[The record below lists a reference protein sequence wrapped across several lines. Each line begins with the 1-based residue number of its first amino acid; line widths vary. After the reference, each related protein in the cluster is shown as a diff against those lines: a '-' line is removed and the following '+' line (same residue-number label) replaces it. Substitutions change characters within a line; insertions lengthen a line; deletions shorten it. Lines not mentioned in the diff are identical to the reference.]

1 MIGGPQGSGVDSSA
15 NVFARAC
22 TLGGLF
28 AFGKREYYSNIMG
41 QHSYFQVRVDPNQ
54 IRSHTDAVDILTTF
68 DTETVVRHAHEVGK
82 GGAIIYDKELKDTNI
97 SEIPTIEEEVS
108 RDLRRD
114 LKKNGMDYSVFGLLD
129 NAKRAG
135 AKLYPIPYSDLLKDV
150 GDQIHEVKL
159 SRIAR
164 IVNVM
169 AVSASLSILK
179 FPEHL
184 LHESISRI
192 FGGKP
197 KVVETNIIG
206 SKKVI
211 KYVRNTF
218 PAQQN
223 LSLVV
228 KKTKEPRIYLQGDQA
243 VAMGKL
249 LGGCRFQSY
258 YPITPASDESVYME
272 NHQLVK
278 LDRDLLS
285 QCPDIHKS
293 LGEGIGSAL
302 VMQAED
308 EIAAVNMAIG
318 AGLAGARAATST
330 SGPGFSLMVEGLGW
344 SGMNE
349 VPLVVT
355 LYQRAGPS
363 TGLPTRTE
371 QGDLQFALYAS
382 HGEFPR
388 IVLASGDHEEAFYD
402 AARVFNYAERYQLP
416 VIHLIDKALANS
428 NGTFPLFG
436 NRIQIDRGRV
446 ISEKEMAKLNKAK
459 STYKRFSFTEAGVS
473 PRVALGTSGTTFWN
487 TGDEHD
493 EAGHISEDPE
503 NRKRMMEKRMGKI
516 ALASKEIPYEERI
529 NSFGDG
535 KSKMSVISWGS
546 TKGAIL
552 DAIDMLR
559 GEGEDADFIQIRMLK
574 PFASKQFLDAVN
586 NKSTKVCIEMNYSG
600 QLASYLRSECGIV
613 MDHQIVKYNGRA
625 MSCDEIVWALRKIR
639 KGTAPKR
646 MVLTHGT

>member
-22 TLGGLF
+22 TMGGLF
-28 AFGKREYYSNIMG
+28 AFGKREYYSNVMG
-41 QHSYFQVRVDPNQ
+41 QHSYFQVRVDSNQ
-54 IRSHTDAVDILTTF
+54 IRSHVDPVDILTTF
-68 DTETVVRHAHEVGK
+68 DTETVVRHAHEVTK
-82 GGAIIYDKELKDTNI
+82 GGAIIYDKEIKNTNI
-97 SEIPTIEEEVS
+97 AEIPTLEEEVS
-108 RDLRRD
+108 RDLRRE

-129 NAKRAG
+129 NAKKSG
-135 AKLYPIPYSDLLKDV
+135 TKLYPIPYSDLLKEV
-150 GDQIHEVKL
+150 GDEIHEPKL

-169 AVSASLSILK
+169 AVSASLSLLK

-184 LHESISRI
+184 LHDSISRI
-192 FGGKP
+192 FGRKP
-197 KVVETNIIG
+197 KVVETNIIA
-206 SKKVI
+206 SKKVT
-211 KYVRNTF
+211 KYVRNAF
-218 PAQQN
+218 PARLN
-223 LSLVV
+223 FSLGV

-293 LGEGIGSAL
+293 LQDGIGSAL

-308 EIAAVNMAIG
+308 EIAAINMAIG
-318 AGLAGARAATST
+318 AGLAGTRAATST

-402 AARVFNYAERYQLP
+402 AARAFNYSEKYQLP

-428 NGTFPLFG
+428 SGTFPLFR
-436 NRIQIDRGRV
+436 NRIKIDRGRV
-446 ISEKEMAKLNKAK
+446 LSEKDIVKLNKAK
-459 STYKRFSFTEAGVS
+459 GTYKRFSFTEAGVS
-473 PRVALGTSGTTFWN
+473 PRVVLGTRGTTFWN

-493 EAGHISEDPE
+493 EVGHISEHPE
-503 NRKRMMEKRMGKI
+503 NRTRMMDKRMGKI
-516 ALASKEIPYEERI
+516 ALAAKEIPYEEKI

-535 KSKMSVISWGS
+535 KSKMCVISWGS

-552 DAIDMLR
+552 DAMEILKD
-559 GEGEDADFIQIRMLK
+559 EGEDIDFIQIRMLK
-574 PFASKQFLDAVN
+574 PLASKQFLHAVN
-586 NKSTKVCIEMNYSG
+586 KESIKICIEMNYSG

-613 MDHQIVKYNGRA
+613 MDHLIVKYNGRA
-625 MSCDEIVWALRKIR
+625 MSCDEIVVALKKIR
-639 KGTAPKR
+639 KGNGAKR
-646 MVLTHGT
+646 MVLTYGT

>member
-41 QHSYFQVRVDPNQ
+41 QHSYFQVRVNSNQ
-54 IRSHTDAVDILTTF
+54 IRSHNDPVDILTTF
-68 DTETVVRHAHEVGK
+68 DTETVVRHAHEVVK
-82 GGAIIYDKELKDTNI
+82 GGAIIYDKELKDTSI

-108 RDLRRD
+108 RELKKE
-114 LKKNGMDYSVFGLLD
+114 LKKNGVDYSVFGLLE
-129 NAKRAG
+129 NAKKSG
-135 AKLYPIPYSDLLKDV
+135 VKLYPIPYSDLLKDV
-150 GDQIHEVKL
+150 GDEIQEVKL

-164 IVNVM
+164 VVNVM
-169 AVSASLSILK
+169 AVSASLSLLK
-179 FPEHL
+179 FPERL

-192 FGGKP
+192 FGHKP
-197 KVVETNIIG
+197 KIIETNIIA
-206 SKKVI
+206 SKKVT
-211 KYVRNTF
+211 KYVHDTF
-218 PAQQN
+218 PSRPISP
-223 LSLVV
+223 LGV
-228 KKTKEPRIYLQGDQA
+228 KKTKASRLYLQGDQA

-278 LDRDLLS
+278 LDPNLLS
-285 QCPDIHKS
+285 ECHDIQKTMKD
-293 LGEGIGSAL
+293 GIGSAL

-318 AGLAGARAATST
+318 AGLTGARASTST
-330 SGPGFSLMVEGLGW
+330 SGPGFCLMVEGLGW

-355 LYQRAGPS
+355 LYQRGGPS

-371 QGDLQFALYAS
+371 QGDLQFALHAS

-388 IVLASGDHEEAFYD
+388 IVLASGDHEEAYYD
-402 AARVFNYAERYQLP
+402 AARAFNYAEKYQLP
-416 VIHLIDKALANS
+416 VVHLIDKALANS
-428 NGTFPLFG
+428 SATFPLFKD
-436 NRIQIDRGRV
+436 RIHIDRGKI
-446 ISEKEMAKLNKAK
+446 ISEKEIARLNKEEG
-459 STYKRFSFTEAGVS
+459 TYKRFSFTESGIS
-473 PRVALGTSGTTFWN
+473 PRVVLGTRGTTFWN

-493 EAGHISEDPE
+493 EEGHISEDPE
-503 NRKRMMEKRMGKI
+503 NRTRMMEKRMGKMT
-516 ALASKEIPYEERI
+516 LASKEIPYEEKI
-529 NSFGDG
+529 SSFGTG
-535 KSKMSVISWGS
+535 KSKICVISWGS

-552 DAIDMLR
+552 DAIEILKE
-559 GEGEDADFIQIRMLK
+559 EGVDIDFIHIRMLK
-574 PFASKQFLDAVN
+574 PFASKQFLDLVN
-586 NKSTKVCIEMNYSG
+586 TKSTKVCIEMNYSG

-613 MDHQIVKYNGRA
+613 MDHQIVKFNGRA
-625 MSCDEIVWALRKIR
+625 VSCDEIVASLKRLC